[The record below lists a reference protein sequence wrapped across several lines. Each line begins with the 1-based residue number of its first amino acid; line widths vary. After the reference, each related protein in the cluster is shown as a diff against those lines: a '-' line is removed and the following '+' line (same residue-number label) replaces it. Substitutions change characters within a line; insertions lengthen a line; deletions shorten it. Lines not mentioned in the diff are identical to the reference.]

1 MQVRVGKEDHRLV
14 LVHRPPRTERIEG
27 AAELVCKDAL
37 NRVSLYEWHCL
48 GQLFI
53 LDGMIFHSH
62 TQLKLTVKL
71 AVNADVDVV
80 GEPVVDSLREDHL
93 VGKVVATGLMSVL
106 GGTRAGD
113 LT

>member
-1 MQVRVGKEDHRLV
+1 MQVRVGEEDHGLV

-27 AAELVCKDAL
+27 AAELVRKDAL

-71 AVNADVDVV
+71 AVNADVNVV
-80 GEPVVDSLREDHL
+80 REPAVDSLREDHL
-93 VGKVVATGLMSVL
+93 IGKVVATRLMSIL
-106 GGTRAGD
+106 SCTRAGYI
-113 LT
+113 T